1 MGEKK
6 SLVKPNNVKVY
17 KPEAISLSVRVG
29 PKDLKPDLLVHVT

>member
-1 MGEKK
+1 MGEK

-29 PKDLKPDLLVHVT
+29 PEDLNPDLLVYVT